1 MPVFKTGLKFMEIP
15 NNRLE
20 PERKMAELERIKME
34 AEKLRAETMKLQ
46 KEANWHP
53 WLAIVI
59 ALIALAAALFK

>member
-1 MPVFKTGLKFMEIP
+1 MNISQ
-15 NNRLE
+15 NRI
-20 PERKMAELERIKME
+20 ERELKMAELERIRME
-34 AEKLRAETMKLQ
+34 AEKLRAETVKLQ